1 MSDND
6 IQSYNNIDEE
16 TNSPEEAQAV
26 ESHDTEENQG
36 SHQDNSVLLVKF
48 LHSNETQICKNVLSE
63 AFEKGDHVIVPSRYG
78 KDIASVLGTIHHVEN
93 YDMNEAEDIIRRAS
107 KKDIDTYEQNLEK
120 EAEAL
125 ELCREKVKKHNLDM
139 KLVAAH
145 YLVDEPK
152 ILFFFTADA
161 RVDFRELVKD
171 LVSVFKMRIELRQI
185 GVRDESRVLGGL
197 AVCGRKYCCN
207 GITDKLNPVSIKM
220 AKEQNLSLNSM
231 KISGPCGR
239 LLCCLAY
246 EYDFY
251 KEEKSRLPQEGNR
264 IKVKNE
270 DFKVAE
276 VNILAKKIKLQ
287 SRDGRQI
294 EVPQENFTWNET
306 SHYWN
311 VTIDDIIT

>member
-1 MSDND
+1 MSDQD
-6 IQSYNNIDEE
+6 IQPSENVTQN
-16 TNSPEEAQAV
+16 PEEYITAHQA
-26 ESHDTEENQG
+26 DP
-36 SHQDNSVLLVKF
+36 VLLVKF
-48 LHSNETQICKNVLSE
+48 VNSNETQICTNPLNE
-63 AFEKGDHVIVPSRYG
+63 TFAKGDHVIVPSRYG
-78 KDIASVLGTIHHVEN
+78 KDLAYVLGTIKHIEN
-93 YDMNEAEDIIRRAS
+93 YDMKDAEEVVRRAS
-107 KKDIDTYEQNLEK
+107 QHDIDAFERNIEK

-125 ELCREKVKKHNLDM
+125 NICREKVKKHKLDM

-264 IKVKNE
+264 IRIQNE

-287 SRDGRQI
+287 SRDGRTI
-294 EVPQENFTWNET
+294 DIPEENFSWNE
-306 SHYWN
+306 SSRYWN
-311 VTIDDIIT
+311 VKIDDII

>member
-6 IQSYNNIDEE
+6 IQPV
-16 TNSPEEAQAV
+16 NSTDQGNTSENVV
-26 ESHDTEENQG
+26 EG
-36 SHQDNSVLLVKF
+36 SVTSSKVLLVKF
-48 LHSNETQICKNVLSE
+48 VHSNETQICTNPLSE
-63 AFEKGDHVIVPSRYG
+63 VFEKGDHLVVPSRYG
-78 KDIASVLGTIHHVEN
+78 KDLAYVLGHIKHVEN
-93 YDMNEAEDIIRRAS
+93 YDMKDAEEVSRRAS
-107 KKDIDTYEQNLEK
+107 SQDISEYEKNLEK

-125 ELCREKVKKHNLDM
+125 EICREKIENHNLDM

-145 YLVDEPK
+145 YMVDEPK

-197 AVCGRKYCCN
+197 AVCGRNYCCN
-207 GITDKLNPVSIKM
+207 GVTDKLNPVSIKM

-251 KEEKSRLPQEGNR
+251 KEVKNRLPQEGNR
-264 IKVKNE
+264 IRVKNE
-270 DFKVAE
+270 DYKVTE
-276 VNILAKKIKLQ
+276 VNILAKRIKLQ
-287 SRDGRQI
+287 SRDGRTI
-294 EVPQENFTWNET
+294 DVPEENFSWNE
-306 SHYWN
+306 SSRYWN
-311 VTIDDIIT
+311 VKIDDIIT

>member
-6 IQSYNNIDEE
+6 IQSYNQPEDSEE
-16 TNSPEEAQAV
+16 DREKKSELQGESSENLNSPE
-26 ESHDTEENQG
+26 N
-36 SHQDNSVLLVKF
+36 NSVLLVKF
-48 LHSNETQICKNVLSE
+48 VHSNETQICKNPLKEV
-63 AFEKGDHVIVPSRYG
+63 FEKGDHVVVPSRYG
-78 KDIASVLGTIHHVEN
+78 KDLAYVLGQIRHVEN
-93 YDMNEAEDIIRRAS
+93 YDMNEAEEVVRRAS
-107 KKDIDTYEQNLEK
+107 KQDLDAYYQNLEK

-125 ELCREKVKKHNLDM
+125 EVCREKIKSHKLDM

-145 YLVDEPK
+145 YLVDEPE

-161 RVDFRELVKD
+161 RVAFRELVKD

-264 IKVKNE
+264 IQVQNE
-270 DFKVAE
+270 DFKVTE
-276 VNILAKKIKLQ
+276 VNILAKRIKLQ
-287 SRDGRQI
+287 SRDGRTI
-294 EVPQENFTWNET
+294 DVPEENFSWNET
-306 SHYWN
+306 SRCWN
-311 VTIDDIIT
+311 IKIDDIIT